1 MHALAAQRVQIGGQG
16 GHQRFA
22 FTGAHLGDASLMQD
36 DAADDLHGE
45 VTHAQHPIRRLAAGG
60 KRFRQN
66 IVQRLAGF
74 QPVFQLIG
82 LGPQSFVGH
91 GAVFLFQREHLV
103 AQGLDALDLPLAV
116 IAEKSFQKSH
126 GS

>member
-1 MHALAAQRVQIGGQG
+1 
-16 GHQRFA
+16 
-22 FTGAHLGDASLMQD
+22 MQD

-82 LGPQSFVGH
+82 LSPQRFVGH
-91 GAVFLFQREHLV
+91 GAVFLFQREHFV
-103 AQGLDALDLPLAV
+103 AQGLDAFDLPLAV
-116 IAEKSFQKSH
+116 IAEKRFQKSH